1 MRDDCGVPLADLSLA
16 VAMTDAQG
24 RPAVGKKRL
33 SPMPDYACEV
43 ELDVKGL
50 SPGKYAADCR
60 IERRGRQVAGRT
72 IPFEKLPLPEWY
84 GNTIG
89 VADRALKPFTPLRR
103 SGGAI
108 ACWGREYRYEKGLLP
123 SQITSQGRQLLA
135 APIELVLT
143 DAGGRQ
149 FSSAEAQTRVS
160 WGKQSGFRVEFQR
173 SCRLGQSAVQTDC
186 WIECDGLLWTTL
198 KISPS
203 QQAVKHLA
211 LRVRMPKQSSEYIN
225 ANDYSTATTGRL
237 KPQGW
242 QGEGPT
248 LWLGGPD
255 GGLQFTAE
263 TLAACRLAS
272 GTQPLRA
279 AAGPEN
285 NMIELTLIDQPRE
298 SIAPGKSP
306 GAGSRRPSGH

>member
-89 VADRALKPFTPLRR
+89 VADRAPKPFTPLRR

-149 FSSAEAQTRVS
+149 FSSAEAQMRAS

-211 LRVRMPKQSSEYIN
+211 CASACPSNRRN
-225 ANDYSTATTGRL
+225 TSTPTTTRRRPPAGLNRRDGRARARRY
-237 KPQGW
+237 G
-242 QGEGPT
+242 
-248 LWLGGPD
+248 
-255 GGLQFTAE
+255 
-263 TLAACRLAS
+263 LAAP
-272 GTQPLRA
+272 TA
-279 AAGPEN
+279 AFSSPRKRWPPVALPAGPN
-285 NMIELTLIDQPRE
+285 RCGPLPDPRTT
-298 SIAPGKSP
+298 
-306 GAGSRRPSGH
+306 